1 MTLNRTESGEVSSRG
16 REANEQPASGISR
29 NTAEL
34 RDPLTGPA
42 DKPSPDICPEC
53 GHRMQPE
60 DRCVTCLACGYSKCG

>member
-1 MTLNRTESGEVSSRG
+1 MTLNRTKSGEVSGRG
-16 REANEQPASGISR
+16 REANEQPADGISR

-34 RDPLTGPA
+34 RDPSTGPA
-42 DKPSPDICPEC
+42 DRLPPDICPEC